1 MIDIRIGTERVYGFE
16 PAMRGMR
23 NSFNSWDKSD
33 SCKCLLPDD
42 DYCGNCPIYDS
53 HGHDQN
59 GPACDVDDTEFA
71 IGPEDLKLAKK
82 LCKAG
87 SSHAKFRRMIVVYID
102 ICAPLYWWKEFD
114 TYKVGT
120 VANSCSTM
128 HTIDDKPFELL
139 DFSCEKLIDKVQNL
153 IENDPESFNIE
164 MQESYSVDAMKV
176 VIEAL
181 NHYRK
186 LYIETKDKKY
196 WWQLIQLLPSSFM
209 QQRTVMLNYETLAKI
224 YQERVNHKLDEWK
237 IFCDW
242 VEKLPYAND
251 LICINWWKN
260 VGF

>member
-1 MIDIRIGTERVYGFE
+1 MIDIYMETERVYGFE
-16 PAMRGMR
+16 PAIYGMR

-33 SCKCLLPDD
+33 SCVCRLHHENH
-42 DYCGNCPIYDS
+42 CGDCPIANSPDYDPEVS
-53 HGHDQN
+53 
-59 GPACDVDDTEFA
+59 ACPEDDTTFV
-71 IGPEDLKLAKK
+71 IGPEDLKLAKR

-87 SSHAKFRRMIVVYID
+87 SGHAKFRRMMVVYID

-120 VANSCSTM
+120 VTNSCSTM
-128 HTIDDKPFELL
+128 HTIDDKAFELL

-153 IENDPESFNIE
+153 IENDPESFDIE

-181 NHYRK
+181 NHYRQ
-186 LYIETKDKKY
+186 LYLETKDKKY

-209 QQRTVMLNYETLAKI
+209 QRRMVMLNYEVLAKI

-242 VEKLPYAND
+242 VEKLPYADD